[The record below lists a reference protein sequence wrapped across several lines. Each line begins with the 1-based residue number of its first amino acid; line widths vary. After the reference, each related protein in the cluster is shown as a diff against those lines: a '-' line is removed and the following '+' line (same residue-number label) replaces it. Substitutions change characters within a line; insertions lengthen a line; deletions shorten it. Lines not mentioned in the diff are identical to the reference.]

1 MNARA
6 EIFPGL
12 RDDLFEV
19 APVAANVPKKPP
31 SRVWAPDQ
39 YAEQQIRGLVR
50 RIFFPGWPKPAR
62 QVVFSA
68 VDEGRDAGGI
78 CMQVARTLEIQTPGT
93 VCVVEANRKGLEL
106 ENTYG
111 GTTGDP
117 VSAVP
122 KTGWLRKS
130 SRQISDRLWFM
141 PLEAFLGEDKTE
153 LSASWLRGRMG
164 QLRLDFD
171 YTVVHAAPAGRST
184 EVALL
189 GQVSDGVILVLE
201 ANGTRRIAA
210 QQSRAMLQTANVR
223 LLGAVLSERTFPIP
237 EALYRKL

>member
-12 RDDLFEV
+12 NDDVFDV
-19 APVAANVPKKPP
+19 AQAAAVVPKKPP
-31 SRVWAPDQ
+31 ASVWEPDH

-68 VDEGRDAGGI
+68 VDEGRDVGGI
-78 CMQVARTLEIQTPGT
+78 CMQVARSLETQTRGT

-106 ENTYG
+106 DSTYG

-122 KTGWLRKS
+122 KTGYLRKS
-130 SRQISDRLWFM
+130 PRQISERLWFM
-141 PLEAFLGEDKTE
+141 PLEAFLGEDQTE

-171 YTVVHAAPAGRST
+171 YTVVHATPAGRST
-184 EVALL
+184 EAALL

-201 ANGTRRIAA
+201 ASATRRIAA

-237 EALYRKL
+237 EAIYRKL

>member
-12 RDDLFEV
+12 RGEPFEP
-19 APVAANVPKKPP
+19 APAAVLVPKKPL
-31 SRVWAPDQ
+31 SSVWEPAQ

-50 RIFFPGWPKPAR
+50 RIFFPGWPRPAR

-68 VDEGRDAGGI
+68 VDQSHDVGGI
-78 CMQVARTLEIQTPGT
+78 CIQVARTLETQTPGT
-93 VCVVEANRKGLEL
+93 VCVVEANRNGLEL

-111 GTTGDP
+111 RTTGEP
-117 VSAVP
+117 VSVVP
-122 KTGWLRKS
+122 RAGWLRKS
-130 SRQISDRLWFM
+130 SRQVSARLWFM
-141 PLEAFLGEDKTE
+141 PLEVFIGEDQTE

-171 YTVVHAAPAGRST
+171 FTVVHAAPAGRST
-184 EVALL
+184 EAALL

-201 ANGTRRIAA
+201 ANATRRIAA
-210 QQSRAMLQTANVR
+210 QQSRAMLQTANAR

-237 EALYRKL
+237 EALYRQL